1 MDRISRP
8 LCAAVAACVLS
19 AGAASATTPSS
30 WVDARADSLTTLGTP
45 LANAGQTGIFL
56 TLGQA
61 FSLSIDPTD
70 TWSIDGSV
78 FQQDASGLPK
88 KWGEGA
94 LDVNLGGVVVG
105 VVIPHGTLVGRVVG
119 GRLVPACVLLLGRG
133 GPDRRADAVQ
143 LRYRQRQQHR
153 FDRGRGDL

>member
-8 LCAAVAACVLS
+8 LCAACALS
-19 AGAASATTPSS
+19 AGAASATTVV
-30 WVDARADSLTTLGTP
+30 VDVGARADSLTTLGTP

-105 VVIPHGTLVGRVVG
+105 VVIPHGTLVGRVAG
-119 GRLVPACVLLLGRG
+119 ATGSCLRSPTRAWRA
-133 GPDRRADAVQ
+133 GPES
-143 LRYRQRQQHR
+143 
-153 FDRGRGDL
+153 